1 MLVKHTYTK
10 AMCRK
15 DGGLKTF
22 PLFVPPSSII
32 FLSFLCNGVE
42 RRRLGLRLNAQEC
55 TFKAKMEE
63 GFMYTFLPQGISPN
77 VFKFHS
83 EMNLLF
89 ITRDVIIFSC
99 TVQLRTSSISVFKD
113 KAANADHL
121 ENDIFR
127 NQPSRFR
134 FANLPTY

>member
-1 MLVKHTYTK
+1 MRSGKTTAPRCSLQSYKIDNDQFCTFLHVLVKHTYTK

-89 ITRDVIIFSC
+89 ITRDVDYFFLYC
-99 TVQLRTSSISVFKD
+99 TIAYKF
-113 KAANADHL
+113 NFC
-121 ENDIFR
+121 I
-127 NQPSRFR
+127 
-134 FANLPTY
+134 